1 MGLSLSGTE
10 PFLWIG
16 SGCRSEQFPLGFA
29 ACLGRRKG
37 RTVYVPSPH
46 PWIEGETLGQHLE
59 RRGVSR
65 RDFLQFC
72 GGICAVLGLGEAAA
86 PRMAHALQ
94 AIKRP
99 SVIWLQLQE
108 CTGCVESVLR
118 TADPTIGHLLLDLV
132 SLDFMD
138 TLMAAAGDH
147 AEAALQASMKQ
158 NAGKYLLVVTGS
170 IPLND
175 DGIYTTI
182 GGRTAKTVLEEA
194 AAGAAAIVA
203 VGACAHW
210 GSVQAARPNPTGAVG
225 VAQVIKDKPVINIAG
240 CPPIADVITA
250 TLVHFLTFG
259 RMPATDGDGRPLFAY
274 GALIHD
280 QCPRRAHFDAG
291 QFVEEFDDS
300 NAREG
305 WCLYHVGCK
314 GPATFSPCPI
324 FQWNDGTSWPIG
336 AGHPCLGCT
345 ERHFWDT
352 MTPFYGRLP
361 DIGGFGV
368 ERTADIIGAA
378 LAVGATAGVAAHA
391 IATGIHQSRLKRQ
404 LPVMPASGGPPSS
417 STTSP
422 RKE

>member
-1 MGLSLSGTE
+1 MY
-10 PFLWIG
+10 
-16 SGCRSEQFPLGFA
+16 A
-29 ACLGRRKG
+29 
-37 RTVYVPSPH
+37 PSSH
-46 PWIEGETLGQHLE
+46 PWIPGDSLGQHLQQ
-59 RRGVSR
+59 RGVSR
-65 RDFLQFC
+65 RDFVQFC
-72 GGICAVLGLGEAAA
+72 GGLCAVLGLGKDAV
-86 PRMAHALQ
+86 PRMARALESL
-94 AIKRP
+94 KRP
-99 SVIWLQLQE
+99 SVIWIQLQE
-108 CTGCVESVLR
+108 CTGCVESVIR
-118 TADPTIGHLLLDLV
+118 TADPTIGNLVLDMI
-132 SLDFMD
+132 SLDYSH
-138 TLMAAAGDH
+138 TLMAAAGH
-147 AEAALQASMKQ
+147 QAEAALQSAMKT

-170 IPLND
+170 VPLND
-175 DGIYTTI
+175 DGIYLTI
-182 GGRTAKTVLEEA
+182 GGRTAKTILEEA
-194 AAGAAAIVA
+194 AAGAAGIVA

-225 VAQVIKDKPVINIAG
+225 VSQVIKDKPVVNIAG
-240 CPPIADVITA
+240 CPPIADVVTA
-250 TLVHFLTFG
+250 TLVHYLTFG

-291 QFVEEFDDS
+291 QFVEVFDDAH
-300 NAREG
+300 AREG

-324 FQWNDGTSWPIG
+324 FQWNEGTSWPIG

-391 IATGIHQSRLKRQ
+391 VATGIHQARLKRQ
-404 LPVMPASGGPPSS
+404 LPVMGTPGAPPSS
-417 STTSP
+417 SSP
-422 RKE
+422 QPKE